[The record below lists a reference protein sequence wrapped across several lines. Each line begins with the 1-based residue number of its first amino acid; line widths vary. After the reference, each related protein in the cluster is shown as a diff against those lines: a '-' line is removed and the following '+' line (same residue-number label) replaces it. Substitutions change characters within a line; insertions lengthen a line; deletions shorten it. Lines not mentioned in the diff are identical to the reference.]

1 MAPIFW
7 IIGFLIL
14 GVLFWRAARGNGNH
28 ARQRQKA
35 ASAADLAREN
45 YRLRHVLAQLSVEN
59 HALKNSPPEYW

>member
-7 IIGFLIL
+7 IIGFLAIGL
-14 GVLFWRAARGNGNH
+14 LMWRASRGN
-28 ARQRQKA
+28 
-35 ASAADLAREN
+35 ASHGRRRRVAESASELAREN